1 MNTAKKTNK
10 TNSRDFYVPT
20 ITTTTPIEGKPIDL
34 SFSELMYRKRNANRY
49 SESVRTSKKAHKRN
63 PVLDMIGNFLAVVSL
78 FGSLYIALIVGA
90 VIF

>member
-1 MNTAKKTNK
+1 MNTARKEHKTK
-10 TNSRDFYVPT
+10 RDFYVPT
-20 ITTTTPIEGKPIDL
+20 ITTTTPIEWKPIDL
-34 SFSELMYRKRNANRY
+34 SFAELMYRKRNAKRY
-49 SESVRTSKKAHKRN
+49 SESCTVRKTHKRN